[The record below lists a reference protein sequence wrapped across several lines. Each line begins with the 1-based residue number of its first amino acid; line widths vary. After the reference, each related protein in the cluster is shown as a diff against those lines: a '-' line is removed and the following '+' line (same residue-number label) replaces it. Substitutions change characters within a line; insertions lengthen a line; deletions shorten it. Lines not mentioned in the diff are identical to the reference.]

1 MTVKELVKTL
11 TKEVR
16 PKDRATAPIHFYIG
30 DIEYSIANID
40 NCELPFEVM
49 IQLEPI
55 KSKSPIVKKKGQGH
69 TRKSKSVKNDILQCK
84 CKR

>member
-55 KSKSPIVKKKGQGH
+55 KSKSPIVKKKR
-69 TRKSKSVKNDILQCK
+69 TRTHKEKQIC
-84 CKR
+84 